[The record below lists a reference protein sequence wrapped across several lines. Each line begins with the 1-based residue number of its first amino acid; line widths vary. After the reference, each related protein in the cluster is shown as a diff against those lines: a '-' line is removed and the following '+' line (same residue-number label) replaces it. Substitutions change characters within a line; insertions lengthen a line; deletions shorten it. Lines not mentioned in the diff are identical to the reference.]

1 MPNRY
6 LLRELVTL
14 VCIHCGPI
22 PCRPRARINVTRY
35 PWRKKTTQ
43 VLLYYRDAPGFRP
56 DSPSFFIRYPAGYRK
71 QEQLNTYRYL
81 VSKRPDIRQI
91 IQLGSIETKKI
102 REMEKILPN
111 MHSMVQREQT
121 KSCQK
126 LERCVSLNK
135 SFVQG
140 KKNIRISGIWHLDQ
154 PVIRQAGKPA
164 KSVNKMLIAYKVVM
178 IIELYYGRNLD
189 LVGVGAG
196 SLYGVRLL
204 VEDFLSRSE

>member
-35 PWRKKTTQ
+35 PWRKKTTE

-56 DSPSFFIRYPAGYRK
+56 DSPSFLIRYPAGYRK
-71 QEQLNTYRYL
+71 YEQLNTYRYL

-121 KSCQK
+121 KVEVGRARVFNNNIKKVNDFSFQ
-126 LERCVSLNK
+126 LNC
-135 SFVQG
+135 S
-140 KKNIRISGIWHLDQ
+140 SQ
-154 PVIRQAGKPA
+154 PYQHTQ
-164 KSVNKMLIAYKVVM
+164 
-178 IIELYYGRNLD
+178 
-189 LVGVGAG
+189 
-196 SLYGVRLL
+196 
-204 VEDFLSRSE
+204 RS

>member
-121 KSCQK
+121 KVVRNSK
-126 LERCVSLNK
+126 DAFPLTNLLYKV
-135 SFVQG
+135 
-140 KKNIRISGIWHLDQ
+140 KKISGY
-154 PVIRQAGKPA
+154 PEFRSAGYPT
-164 KSVNKMLIAYKVVM
+164 
-178 IIELYYGRNLD
+178 GRKT
-189 LVGVGAG
+189 
-196 SLYGVRLL
+196 SKICQ
-204 VEDFLSRSE
+204 